1 MVVEGIGAV
10 IVGVSPRV
18 VVVVVRNSP
27 SEQFLMESLVDGIE
41 EIVISAVEDYVRVSR
56 CQTVELVDDGVGVPH
71 IGIFFIGSE
80 LFFHFPVVGEGAN
93 VYSAAD
99 ATSGAENVGVAHREP
114 QPAVAAH
121 AESRDGTSAS
131 VGPGGVVRVD
141 VAGEFVRDEC
151 LELRLG
157 LGGAVPVP
165 TAFAIGTNKD
175 EAVACGNIVERGFD
189 GNPGVLVAAEPVQE
203 VDGGIG
209 GLRVIIVGKDDDAG
223 NRAAH
228 FVAGDLVFYHFGL
241 GLEGDEC
248 EKECEQL
255 FHGGGVEFFC

>member
-131 VGPGGVVRVD
+131 VGPGGVVRGT
-141 VAGEFVRDEC
+141 ARRVRPC
-151 LELRLG
+151 
-157 LGGAVPVP
+157 
-165 TAFAIGTNKD
+165 
-175 EAVACGNIVERGFD
+175 C
-189 GNPGVLVAAEPVQE
+189 
-203 VDGGIG
+203 
-209 GLRVIIVGKDDDAG
+209 
-223 NRAAH
+223 NR
-228 FVAGDLVFYHFGL
+228 
-241 GLEGDEC
+241 
-248 EKECEQL
+248 
-255 FHGGGVEFFC
+255 

>member
-1 MVVEGIGAV
+1 MW
-10 IVGVSPRV
+10 
-18 VVVVVRNSP
+18 
-27 SEQFLMESLVDGIE
+27 
-41 EIVISAVEDYVRVSR
+41 
-56 CQTVELVDDGVGVPH
+56 H
-71 IGIFFIGSE
+71 
-80 LFFHFPVVGEGAN
+80 N
-93 VYSAAD
+93 V
-99 ATSGAENVGVAHREP
+99 
-114 QPAVAAH
+114 
-121 AESRDGTSAS
+121 
-131 VGPGGVVRVD
+131 
-141 VAGEFVRDEC
+141 
-151 LELRLG
+151 
-157 LGGAVPVP
+157 
-165 TAFAIGTNKD
+165 
-175 EAVACGNIVERGFD
+175 VERGFD

>member
-1 MVVEGIGAV
+1 MSAHAVTGDRPSPASVPGAV
-10 IVGVSPRV
+10 KAVDRRDQLFRDIGFITHRRV
-18 VVVVVRNSP
+18 
-27 SEQFLMESLVDGIE
+27 
-41 EIVISAVEDYVRVSR
+41 
-56 CQTVELVDDGVGVPH
+56 C
-71 IGIFFIGSE
+71 
-80 LFFHFPVVGEGAN
+80 
-93 VYSAAD
+93 
-99 ATSGAENVGVAHREP
+99 
-114 QPAVAAH
+114 
-121 AESRDGTSAS
+121 
-131 VGPGGVVRVD
+131 
-141 VAGEFVRDEC
+141 
-151 LELRLG
+151 
-157 LGGAVPVP
+157 GAVPVP